1 MDQHRSEND
10 AVPRHDRKSF
20 MGEPRDEKNHT
31 EKYTERTCTAQG
43 EGTGNTHTGMTLTQS
58 GDKDKGCKTWNTRTA
73 PSEGYLPTDS
83 SEGGIKPK
91 GM

>member
-1 MDQHRSEND
+1 
-10 AVPRHDRKSF
+10 

-31 EKYTERTCTAQG
+31 EKYTEGTRTAQG

-58 GDKDKGCKTWNTRTA
+58 GDKDKAARHGTRSRTA

-83 SEGGIKPK
+83 SEGGIRPK